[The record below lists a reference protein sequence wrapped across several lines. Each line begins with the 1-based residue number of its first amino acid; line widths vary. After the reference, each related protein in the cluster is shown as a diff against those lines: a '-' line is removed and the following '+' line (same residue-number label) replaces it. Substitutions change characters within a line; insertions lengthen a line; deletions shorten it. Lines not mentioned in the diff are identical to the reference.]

1 MRGEG
6 ESRENYWTM
15 YGGGH
20 ELSKLTHYSDHG
32 SPVRQQDF
40 SGSFHF
46 SHIQVSG
53 SCTVGTQE
61 FVVQPPRMMMNV
73 RLSPITSDYTLLP
86 STCLPSPSQILAS
99 APGISCWTLRS
110 LILREAEHLP
120 PVLYQDFLCPAVQTN
135 KETQTDTNWRS
146 KTDERTQAEGSKQD
160 TNPRVKHTN

>member
-53 SCTVGTQE
+53 SCTVGTGI
-61 FVVQPPRMMMNV
+61 RG
-73 RLSPITSDYTLLP
+73 T
-86 STCLPSPSQILAS
+86 
-99 APGISCWTLRS
+99 APK
-110 LILREAEHLP
+110 
-120 PVLYQDFLCPAVQTN
+120 D
-135 KETQTDTNWRS
+135 DD
-146 KTDERTQAEGSKQD
+146 DERSSLSNNK
-160 TNPRVKHTN
+160 